1 VPFIGV
7 KDSLLHT
14 LKFVV
19 DKWGPVAGFYLGA
32 QPAIVI
38 ADFNIVK
45 GIFINSNLLI
55 GNCGQ

>member
-45 GIFINSNLLI
+45 GIRLT
-55 GNCGQ
+55 